1 MTQDIILQEI
11 KDIGR
16 DAVVT
21 TLTLLKI
28 MIPVSIIVKLLQET
42 RLIEAVGSALA
53 PVMEVVG
60 LPGGYGLVWATAM
73 ITNIYGGL
81 VVFFSLAAESPLTV
95 AQVTVLGA
103 MILVAHT
110 LPVEV
115 GIAREAGVQVW
126 FTLFLRISGAFVLG
140 RILHGIF
147 TLCDIYGTPAVLL
160 WSPGTRDDSLLFW
173 AVGQGK
179 TYVMIFVIITLLLLL
194 MRILKKT
201 GVISR
206 VNRLLEPLLQTL
218 GIGKE
223 AAPLAMIGMTLG
235 LAYGGGL
242 IIKEAKSGLLGK
254 RDVFLSLSLMG
265 LSHSLIEDTL
275 LMAAIGASLVGILVG
290 RILFTLVVMVLL
302 IRCIRY
308 VSTPVFDQFFVR

>member
-1 MTQDIILQEI
+1 
-11 KDIGR
+11 
-16 DAVVT
+16 
-21 TLTLLKI
+21 
-28 MIPVSIIVKLLQET
+28 
-42 RLIEAVGSALA
+42 
-53 PVMEVVG
+53 
-60 LPGGYGLVWATAM
+60 M
-73 ITNIYGGL
+73 ITNIYGGM
-81 VVFFSLAAESPLTV
+81 VVFFSLAAESSLTV

-115 GIAREAGVQVW
+115 GIAREAGVQAW

-140 RILHGIF
+140 VILHGIF
-147 TLCDIYGTPAVLL
+147 SLWDIYRTPAVLL
-160 WSPGTRDDSLLFW
+160 WSPGTQDDSVFSW

-179 TYVMIFVIITLLLLL
+179 MYVMIFVIITLLLFF
-194 MRILKKT
+194 MQILKKT
-201 GVISR
+201 GILSK
-206 VNRLLEPLLQTL
+206 VNTFLEPLLQTM

-223 AAPLAMIGMTLG
+223 AAPLAMIGMTMG

-254 RDVFLSLSLMG
+254 KDVFLSLSLMG

-275 LMAAIGASLVGILVG
+275 LIVAMGASLIGILVG
-290 RILFTLVVMVLL
+290 RILFTLVAMMLL

-308 VSTPVFDQFFVR
+308 VSTPVFNRFFVR

>member
-1 MTQDIILQEI
+1 MTRDILLQEI
-11 KDIGR
+11 RNIGR
-16 DAVVT
+16 DAVLT

-28 MIPVSIIVKLLQET
+28 MIPVSIVVKLLQET
-42 RLIEAVGSALA
+42 GLIEAVGSALS

-73 ITNIYGGL
+73 ITNIYGGM
-81 VVFFSLAAESPLTV
+81 VVFFSLAAESPVTV

-126 FTLFLRISGAFVLG
+126 FTLFLRIFGAFVLG
-140 RILHGIF
+140 VILHGIF
-147 TLCDIYGTPAVLL
+147 SLCNIYTNPAVVL
-160 WSPGTRDDSLLFW
+160 WSPGSRDDSFLSW

-179 TYVMIFVIITLLLLL
+179 MYVMIFVIITLLLVL

-206 VNRLLEPLLQTL
+206 MNTFLEPVLQTV

-223 AAPLAMIGMTLG
+223 AAPLAMIGMTMG

-254 RDVFLSLSLMG
+254 QDVFLSLSLMG

-275 LMAAIGASLVGILVG
+275 LMVALGASLMGILVG
-290 RILFTLVVMVLL
+290 RILFTLVAMVLL

-308 VSTPVFDQFFVR
+308 VSTPVFNRFFVR

>member
-1 MTQDIILQEI
+1 MIKDAFRQEI
-11 KDIGR
+11 KDIAR
-16 DAVVT
+16 DAVQT
-21 TLTLLKI
+21 TVTLLKI
-28 MIPVSIIVKLLQET
+28 MIPVSVAVKIFQET
-42 RLIEAVGSALA
+42 GMIEAVGSALA
-53 PVMEVVG
+53 PVMELVG

-73 ITNIYGGL
+73 ITNIYGGM
-81 VVFFSLAAESPLTV
+81 VVFFSLVTESPLTV

-126 FTLFLRISGAFVLG
+126 FTLLLRILGGFVLG
-140 RILHGIF
+140 GILHGIF
-147 TLCDIYGTPAVLL
+147 TLGDIYDTPAVIL
-160 WSPGTRDDSLLFW
+160 WSPGVRDDSLLFW
-173 AVGQGK
+173 AVGQVK
-179 TYVMIFVIITLLLLL
+179 MYVMIFVIITFLLLL

-206 VNRLLEPLLQTL
+206 VNMLLEPVLHTL

-223 AAPLAMIGMTLG
+223 AAPLAMIGLTMG

-242 IIKEAKSGLLGK
+242 IIREAKSGFLGK

-275 LMAAIGASLVGILVG
+275 LMVAIGASLMGILVG
-290 RILFTLVVMVLL
+290 RIVFTFVLMMLL
-302 IRCIRY
+302 IRCLRH
-308 VSTPVFDQFFVR
+308 VSTPVFDRFFVR